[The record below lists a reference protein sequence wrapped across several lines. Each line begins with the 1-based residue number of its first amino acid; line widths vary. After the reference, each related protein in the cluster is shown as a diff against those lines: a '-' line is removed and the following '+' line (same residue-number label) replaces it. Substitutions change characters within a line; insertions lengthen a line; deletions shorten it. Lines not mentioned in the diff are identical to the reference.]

1 MDIMSEQKYFL
12 KSIRYFLEKSTRAH
26 AVFGPAASFFD
37 GTRRRFGLKIPQV
50 PQWAYFQLLDLCD
63 RYPETLYQS
72 NGFPSI
78 LFYSPRYWNI
88 HAVMEHIIA
97 IALSFKGARCIFSNC
112 EGRLPICNIQSLHK
126 GLRMPCDDCMQQQKK
141 LFHHSG
147 LPNYSLPSLL
157 SKNKRA
163 DANDRVADLGNKE
176 LEDFSYD
183 NIPIG
188 KLVQISTRWFLAG
201 NNIMAGKQSLEVYK
215 KFITSAILVCD
226 ATKKLLETTRPDV
239 IFLLNGLF
247 FEERIVRSWAQR
259 FSIPTIIYENGL
271 MKNSFVFA
279 RNKIACYYDL
289 SEHWPA
295 ARKKSLAADENKWLD
310 LYLADRQVGKRSV
323 VQYWPKI
330 EDRLSAI
337 KKQLGLKGPKKIA
350 VAFSNIVWDSAVQ
363 ERDGIFDGLFDW
375 LHQTI
380 SFFVQKPEYQFIV
393 RVHPAEVQLKGRET
407 EERTADYIQSV
418 FPELPENITIV
429 LPQSEISSYRLI
441 ELANLVLTYSS
452 TVGLEA
458 ALMGKLVQVA
468 GQTHYRER
476 GFTIDP
482 ESRDE
487 YFYRINS
494 LLKNENSDKIVDV
507 EIARRYAYLF
517 FKKYM
522 IDFSSII
529 QQKKSSKINLM
540 INDLADLKSNPPA
553 GLSAVVDFILQTPN
567 TGDQYSL
574 IL

>member
-1 MDIMSEQKYFL
+1 MSEQKKFL
-12 KSIRYFLEKSTRAH
+12 KSIRYFLENNSRAH
-26 AVFGPAASFFD
+26 AVLSPAASFFEA
-37 GTRRRFGLKIPQV
+37 TLRRFGLKIPQV
-50 PQWAYFQLLDLCD
+50 PQWAYFQLLNLCD
-63 RYPETLYQS
+63 QYPATLYQS
-72 NGFPSI
+72 NGSPNI

-88 HAVMEHIIA
+88 HAIMEHIIA
-97 IALSFKGARCIFSNC
+97 ISLSFQGARCVFSNC
-112 EGRLPICNIQSLHK
+112 EGRLPICNIQSVHK
-126 GLRMPCDDCMQQQKK
+126 GLQMPCDDCIQQQNN

-147 LPNYSLPSLL
+147 IPNYSLPSLL
-157 SKNKRA
+157 SKNKRV
-163 DANDRVADLGNKE
+163 DANDLVAALGNEE

-188 KLVQISTRWFLAG
+188 KLVRISTRWFLAG

-215 KFITSAILVCD
+215 KFITSGILVCD
-226 ATKKLLETTRPDV
+226 AAKKLLETTRPDV

-247 FEERIVRSWAQR
+247 FEERIVRKWAQR
-259 FSIPTIIYENGL
+259 FSIPTITYENGF

-289 SEHWPA
+289 SEHWTTA
-295 ARKKSLAADENKWLD
+295 QKKPLSANENKWLD

-337 KKQLGLKGPKKIA
+337 KKQLGLKGLNKIA

-380 SFFVQKPEYQFIV
+380 SFFVQKPEYQLIV
-393 RVHPAEVQLKGRET
+393 RVHPAEIQLKGRET
-407 EERTADYIQSV
+407 EERTADFIQSA
-418 FPELPENITIV
+418 FPELPENITII

-441 ELANLVLTYSS
+441 ELANLVLAYSS
-452 TVGLEA
+452 TIGLEA

-468 GQTHYRER
+468 GQTHYREK
-476 GFTIDP
+476 GFTIDT

-487 YFYRINS
+487 YFNELDR
-494 LLKNENSDKIVDV
+494 LLKNENPEKIVNV

-522 IDFSSII
+522 VDFSSII
-529 QQKKSSKINLM
+529 QQEKSSKINLV
-540 INDLADLKSNPPA
+540 IDDLADLKSNPPA
-553 GLSAVVDFILQTPN
+553 GLSAVVDFILQTTNP
-567 TGDQYSL
+567 GDQYSL